1 MTEMDKLSDICLEYV
16 KCEGAFAS
24 GIATRDALA
33 GGPPSADISYVMPEA
48 RSAVVFALAL
58 DQGTIPDYLAKR
70 DRLAYETEYNKVNS
84 VSSGVAVKLS
94 SFLNQ
99 RGFPATPLA
108 ANDVYREDTPV
119 GRFEMFPPVSLR
131 YLAVASGVASFG
143 LSGNVLDK
151 IHGAAIILGAVLTS
165 AELQP
170 TEPLSDD
177 ENYCD
182 GCRFCMAVC
191 ASNLMDP
198 EEKTEV
204 GLGGQT
210 FSYSRRRSYL
220 RCQYVCGGYT
230 GLHASGKWSTWSP
243 GRFPVPENDDEFL
256 PLVLASVEKYSR
268 RPVGKGGRYHSLMDD
283 KLYTT
288 CGNCQIVCHPDR
300 DERKKRYKMLAEGG
314 VVVQNP
320 DGSLEAVKPE
330 EAQGRLASM
339 EVERRSI
346 YEGDTEV
353 SPEIQTLADHLR
365 SLANGG
371 KK

>member
-1 MTEMDKLSDICLEYV
+1 M
-16 KCEGAFAS
+16 
-24 GIATRDALA
+24 
-33 GGPPSADISYVMPEA
+33 
-48 RSAVVFALAL
+48 
-58 DQGTIPDYLAKR
+58 
-70 DRLAYETEYNKVNS
+70 
-84 VSSGVAVKLS
+84 
-94 SFLNQ
+94 
-99 RGFPATPLA
+99 
-108 ANDVYREDTPV
+108 
-119 GRFEMFPPVSLR
+119 
-131 YLAVASGVASFG
+131 
-143 LSGNVLDK
+143 
-151 IHGAAIILGAVLTS
+151 
-165 AELQP
+165 
-170 TEPLSDD
+170 
-177 ENYCD
+177 
-182 GCRFCMAVC
+182 
-191 ASNLMDP
+191 
-198 EEKTEV
+198 
-204 GLGGQT
+204 
-210 FSYSRRRSYL
+210 

-243 GRFPVPENDDEFL
+243 GRFPVPKNDDEFL

-268 RPVGKGGRYHSLMDD
+268 RPVGKGGRYHSLMDE

-330 EAQGRLASM
+330 EAEGRLASM
-339 EVERRSI
+339 ELESRSI